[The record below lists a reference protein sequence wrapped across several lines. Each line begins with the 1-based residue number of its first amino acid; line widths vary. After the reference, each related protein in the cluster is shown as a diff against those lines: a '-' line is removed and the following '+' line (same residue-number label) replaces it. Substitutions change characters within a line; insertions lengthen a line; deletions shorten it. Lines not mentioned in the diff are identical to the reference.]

1 MNSPLKA
8 WLKSKSF
15 YIFLATIFCESKIL
29 PRTLFMEEYS
39 NFIKTIM
46 EKDLEE
52 GRVKQIVTRFPPEP
66 NAYLHIGHARAII
79 NDFEL
84 ARDFGGYTNLRFDDT
99 NPVNEGAEYVQAI
112 IDDIKW
118 LGYEPKNIFFGS
130 DYFEEQYNRAVLL
143 IKKGLAYVDD
153 LNAEQITAYRGTL
166 TEPGKNS
173 PCRDRSIEE
182 NLKLFQEMR
191 DGKYGD
197 GEKTLRA
204 KIDMSHPN
212 INMRDPVIY
221 RILHVPHH
229 RQGNKWCI
237 YPMYDF
243 AHPLQDAIEGIT
255 HSMCSLEFDNHRI
268 LYDWF
273 VEKCEMPNVPHQYEF
288 GRLNITNTVMS
299 KRYLRQLVDQG
310 YVDGYDDPRMPTLVA
325 LKRKGFTPEAIRNF
339 ILYTGLSR
347 INSVTNA
354 EELDNFLRED
364 QKLKA
369 VRPMAVLRPLK
380 VVIDNYPEGQIEYV
394 EASNNMENPEL
405 GNRQIAFGKYL
416 YIEQEDFIEE
426 KPNRKWKR
434 LSVGDEVRLMHAY
447 FIKCNSV
454 IKDENGKIVE
464 IHCTY
469 DPETKSGSGF
479 EGRKPNG
486 TIHYVEATTA
496 LKATFNHFEPLIFDE
511 TEETKGKTF
520 IERMNPNSLVKL
532 EGFVEAS
539 LKDTK
544 PLDRFQF
551 IRNGYYCTDK
561 LSNKDN
567 LIFNRTCPLKSSFN
581 G

>member
-1 MNSPLKA
+1 
-8 WLKSKSF
+8 
-15 YIFLATIFCESKIL
+15 
-29 PRTLFMEEYS
+29 MEEIN

-84 ARDFGGYTNLRFDDT
+84 AKAFGGYTNLRFDDT

-112 IDDIKW
+112 INDIRW

-130 DYFEEQYNRAVLL
+130 DYFEEQYNRAILL

-153 LNAEQITAYRGTL
+153 LNAEQITEYRGTL
-166 TEPGKNS
+166 TEPGKES
-173 PCRDRSIEE
+173 PYRNRSVEE

-191 DGKYGD
+191 EGKYAD

-212 INMRDPVIY
+212 MNMRDPVIY

-243 AHPLQDAIEGIT
+243 AHPLQDAIEGVT

-273 VEKCEMPNVPHQYEF
+273 VEKCEMEHVPHQYEF

-310 YVDGYDDPRMPTLVA
+310 YVSGYDDPRMPTLVG

-354 EELDNFLRED
+354 EELDNFLREE

-369 VRPMAVLRPLK
+369 TRPMAVLHPLK
-380 VVIDNYPEGQIEYV
+380 VIIDNYPEDQIEYL
-394 EASNNMENPEL
+394 EASNNMENEEL
-405 GNRQIAFGKYL
+405 GTRQIAFGKYL
-416 YIEQEDFIEE
+416 YIEQEDFVEE

-434 LSVGDEVRLMHAY
+434 LSLGDEIRLMHAY
-447 FIKCNSV
+447 FIKANSV
-454 IKDENGKIVE
+454 EKDENGNIVCV
-464 IHCTY
+464 HCTY
-469 DPETKSGSGF
+469 DIETKSGSGF
-479 EGRKPNG
+479 NARKPNG
-486 TIHYVEATTA
+486 TIHFVEASTA
-496 LKATFNHFEPLIFDE
+496 LKATFNHYEPLVFDE
-511 TEETKGKTF
+511 TEETQGTSF
-520 IERMNPNSLVKL
+520 LERINPNSLVVL
-532 EGFVEAS
+532 HGFVEAS
-539 LKDTK
+539 LKNTK
-544 PLDRFQF
+544 PLDRYQF

-561 LSNKDN
+561 ESKEDN
-567 LIFNRTCPLKSSFN
+567 LIFNRTCPLKSSFSN
-581 G
+581 

>member
-1 MNSPLKA
+1 
-8 WLKSKSF
+8 
-15 YIFLATIFCESKIL
+15 
-29 PRTLFMEEYS
+29 MEEIS

-66 NAYLHIGHARAII
+66 NAYLHIGHARAIV

-84 ARDFGGYTNLRFDDT
+84 AKSFGGYTNLRFDDT
-99 NPVNEGAEYVQAI
+99 NPVNEGAQYVEAI
-112 IDDIKW
+112 INDIRW

-130 DYFEEQYNRAVLL
+130 DYFEEQYNRAILL

-153 LNAEQITAYRGTL
+153 LNADEITAYRGTL

-182 NLKLFQEMR
+182 NLKLFQEMK

-204 KIDMSHPN
+204 KIDMAHPN

-310 YVDGYDDPRMPTLVA
+310 YVTGYDDPRMPTLVA
-325 LKRKGFTPEAIRNF
+325 LKRKGFTPDAIKNF
-339 ILYTGLSR
+339 IVYTGLSR

-354 EELDNFLRED
+354 EELDNFLREE
-364 QKLKA
+364 QKMIA
-369 VRPMAVLRPLK
+369 PRPMAVLNPLK
-380 VVIDNYPEGQIEYV
+380 VIIDNYPEDKIEYV
-394 EASNNMENPEL
+394 EASNNMENEAL
-405 GNRQIAFGKYL
+405 GTRQIAFGKYL
-416 YIEQEDFIEE
+416 YIEKEDFIEE

-434 LSVGDEVRLMHAY
+434 LSLGDEVRLMHAY
-447 FIKCNSV
+447 FIKAESV
-454 IKDENGKIVE
+454 EKDADGNIVAV
-464 IHCTY
+464 HCTY
-469 DPETKSGSGF
+469 DPATKSGSGF

-496 LKATFNHFEPLIFDE
+496 LKATFNLFEPLIFDE

-520 IERMNPNSLVKL
+520 LERMNPNSWIKM
-532 EGFVEAS
+532 EGYVEAS
-539 LKDTK
+539 LANTK
-544 PLDRFQF
+544 ELDHFQF

-561 LSNKDN
+561 ESTKEHLV
-567 LIFNRTCPLKSSFN
+567 FNRTCPLKSSFN
-581 G
+581 QI

>member
-1 MNSPLKA
+1 
-8 WLKSKSF
+8 
-15 YIFLATIFCESKIL
+15 
-29 PRTLFMEEYS
+29 MEEIN

-52 GRVKQIVTRFPPEP
+52 GRVKSIVTRFPPEP
-66 NAYLHIGHARAII
+66 NAYLHIGHARAVI

-84 ARDFGGYTNLRFDDT
+84 AKAFGGYTNLRFDDT

-112 IDDIKW
+112 INDIKW

-130 DYFEEQYNRAVLL
+130 DYFEEQYNRAILL

-153 LNAEQITAYRGTL
+153 LTADEITEYRGTL
-166 TEPGKNS
+166 TEPGKDS
-173 PCRDRSIEE
+173 PYRNRSIEE

-191 DGKYGD
+191 EGKYGN

-204 KIDMSHPN
+204 KIDMASPN
-212 INMRDPVIY
+212 INMRDPVMY

-229 RQGNKWCI
+229 RQGTKWCI

-243 AHPLQDAIEGIT
+243 AHPLQDAIEGVT
-255 HSMCSLEFDNHRI
+255 HSMCSLEFDNHRP

-273 VEKCEMPNVPHQYEF
+273 VEKCEMPNVPHQYEW

-299 KRYLRQLVDQG
+299 KRYLRQLVDGG
-310 YVDGYDDPRMPTLVA
+310 YVTGYDDPRMPTLVG
-325 LKRKGFTPEAIRNF
+325 LKRKGLTPDAIKNF
-339 ILYTGLSR
+339 IVYTGLSR
-347 INSVTNA
+347 INSTTNA
-354 EELDNFLRED
+354 ESLDNFLREEL
-364 QKLKA
+364 KLKA
-369 VRPMAVLRPLK
+369 TRPMAVLNPLK
-380 VVIDNYPEGQIEYV
+380 VVIDNYPEGQIEYCD
-394 EASNNMENPEL
+394 APNNMENEEL
-405 GNRQIAFGKYL
+405 GSRQIAFGKYL

-454 IKDENGKIVE
+454 VKDADGKIIE

-479 EGRKPNG
+479 DARKPNG
-486 TIHYVEATTA
+486 TIHYVEASTA
-496 LKATFNHFEPLIFDE
+496 LKATFNLYEPLVFDE

-520 IERMNPNSLVKL
+520 IERLNPNSWVKL

-539 LKDTK
+539 LADTK
-544 PLDRFQF
+544 PLDHFQF
-551 IRNGYYCTDK
+551 IRTGYYCTDK
-561 LSNKDN
+561 DSTKDN

-581 G
+581 Q

>member
-1 MNSPLKA
+1 
-8 WLKSKSF
+8 
-15 YIFLATIFCESKIL
+15 
-29 PRTLFMEEYS
+29 MEEYS

-112 IDDIKW
+112 INDIRW

-204 KIDMSHPN
+204 KIDMAHPN
-212 INMRDPVIY
+212 INMRDPVMY

-243 AHPLQDAIEGIT
+243 AHPLQDAIEGVT

-369 VRPMAVLRPLK
+369 TRPMAVLKPLK
-380 VVIDNYPEGQIEYV
+380 VVIDNYPEDKIEYV

-416 YIEQEDFIEE
+416 YIEQDDFIEE

-434 LSVGDEVRLMHAY
+434 LSLGDEVRLMHAY
-447 FIKCNSV
+447 FIKANSV
-454 IKDENGKIVE
+454 VKDDNGDIVE
-464 IHCTY
+464 VHCTY

-496 LKATFNHFEPLIFDE
+496 LKATFNLYEPLIFDE

-520 IERMNPNSLVKL
+520 IERMNPNSLIKL

-561 LSNKDN
+561 LSTKDN
-567 LIFNRTCPLKSSFN
+567 LVFNRTCPLKSSFSN
-581 G
+581 

>member
-1 MNSPLKA
+1 
-8 WLKSKSF
+8 
-15 YIFLATIFCESKIL
+15 
-29 PRTLFMEEYS
+29 MEEIN

-52 GRVKQIVTRFPPEP
+52 GRVKNIVTRFPPEP
-66 NAYLHIGHARAII
+66 NAYLHIGHARAVI

-84 ARDFGGYTNLRFDDT
+84 AKAFGGYTNLRFDDT

-112 IDDIKW
+112 INDIRW

-153 LNAEQITAYRGTL
+153 LSADEITEYRGTL
-166 TEPGKNS
+166 TEPGKDS
-173 PCRDRSIEE
+173 PYRNRSIEE

-191 DGKYGD
+191 EGKYGN

-204 KIDMSHPN
+204 KIDMASPN
-212 INMRDPVIY
+212 INMRDPVMY

-229 RQGNKWCI
+229 RQGTKWCI

-243 AHPLQDAIEGIT
+243 AHPLQDAIEGVT
-255 HSMCSLEFDNHRI
+255 HSMCSLEFDNHRP

-273 VEKCEMPNVPHQYEF
+273 VEKCEMPNVPHQYEW

-299 KRYLRQLVDQG
+299 KRYLRQLVDGG
-310 YVDGYDDPRMPTLVA
+310 YVTGYDDPRMPTLVG
-325 LKRKGFTPEAIRNF
+325 LKRKGLTPEAIKNF
-339 ILYTGLSR
+339 IVYTGLSR
-347 INSVTNA
+347 INSTTNA
-354 EELDNFLRED
+354 ENLDNFLREEL
-364 QKLKA
+364 KLKA
-369 VRPMAVLRPLK
+369 TRPMAVLNPLK
-380 VVIDNYPEGQIEYV
+380 VVIDNYPEGQIEYCD
-394 EASNNMENPEL
+394 APNNMENEEL
-405 GNRQIAFGKYL
+405 GSRQIAFGKYL
-416 YIEQEDFIEE
+416 YIEQDDFIEE

-454 IKDENGKIVE
+454 VKDADGKIVE

-479 EGRKPNG
+479 DARKPNG

-496 LKATFNHFEPLIFDE
+496 LKATFNLYEPLLTDE
-511 TEETKGKTF
+511 TEETKGNTF
-520 IERMNPNSLVKL
+520 IERLNPYSWVKL

-539 LKDTK
+539 LADTK
-544 PLDRFQF
+544 PLDHFQF
-551 IRNGYYCTDK
+551 IRTGYYCTDK
-561 LSNKDN
+561 DSTKDN

-581 G
+581 Q

>member
-1 MNSPLKA
+1 
-8 WLKSKSF
+8 
-15 YIFLATIFCESKIL
+15 
-29 PRTLFMEEYS
+29 MEEYS

-46 EKDLEE
+46 EKDLES
-52 GRVKQIVTRFPPEP
+52 GRVDHIVTRFPPEP
-66 NAYLHIGHARAII
+66 NAYLHIGHARAVV

-84 ARDFGGYTNLRFDDT
+84 AASFGGYTNLRFDDT
-99 NPVNEGAEYVQAI
+99 NPVNEGAEYVDAI
-112 IDDIKW
+112 ISDLRW

-153 LNAEQITAYRGTL
+153 LNADEITEYRGTL
-166 TEPGKNS
+166 TEPGKDS
-173 PCRDRSIEE
+173 PYRNRTIEE
-182 NLKLFQEMR
+182 NLKLFEEMR
-191 DGKYGD
+191 AGKYGN

-204 KIDMSHPN
+204 KIDMAHPN

-273 VEKCEMPNVPHQYEF
+273 VEKCEMENVPHQYEW
-288 GRLNITNTVMS
+288 GRLNITNTIMS
-299 KRYLRQLVDQG
+299 KRYLRQLVDGG
-310 YVDGYDDPRMPTLVA
+310 YVTGYDDPRMPTLVA
-325 LKRKGFTPEAIRNF
+325 LKRRGFTPEAIKAF
-339 ILYTGLSR
+339 IRYTGLSR
-347 INSVTNA
+347 VNSTTDVEN
-354 EELDNFLRED
+354 LYFFLRED

-369 VRPMAVLRPLK
+369 TRPMAVLNPLK
-380 VVIDNYPEGQIEYV
+380 VVIDNYPEGQIEQLD
-394 EASNNMENPEL
+394 ASNNMENEEL
-405 GNRQIAFGKYL
+405 GTRKINFGKYL
-416 YIEQEDFIEE
+416 YIEKEDFVEE

-434 LSVGDEVRLMHAY
+434 LSIGDEVRLMHAY

-454 IKDENGKIVE
+454 VKDNNGEIVE

-479 EGRKPNG
+479 EERKPNG
-486 TIHYVEATTA
+486 TIHFVEATTA
-496 LKATFNHFEPLIFDE
+496 LKATFNLYEPLIFDE
-511 TEETKGKTF
+511 TEETKGTTF
-520 IERMNPNSLVKL
+520 IERLNPNSWIKL
-532 EGFVEAS
+532 EGYVEES

-561 LSNKDN
+561 DSTKDK
-567 LIFNRTCPLKSSFN
+567 LIFNRTCSLKSSFN
-581 G
+581 

>member
-1 MNSPLKA
+1 
-8 WLKSKSF
+8 
-15 YIFLATIFCESKIL
+15 
-29 PRTLFMEEYS
+29 MEEIS

-52 GRVKQIVTRFPPEP
+52 GRVKSIVTRFPPEP

-84 ARDFGGYTNLRFDDT
+84 AKAFGGYTNLRFDDT

-130 DYFEEQYNRAVLL
+130 DYFEEQYNRAILL

-153 LNAEQITAYRGTL
+153 LNAEQITEYRGTL

-191 DGKYGD
+191 DGKYAD

-212 INMRDPVIY
+212 LNMRDPVMY

-243 AHPLQDAIEGIT
+243 AHPLQDAIEGVT

-310 YVDGYDDPRMPTLVA
+310 YVNGYDDPRMPTLVA

-354 EELDNFLRED
+354 EELDNFLREE
-364 QKLKA
+364 QKMKA
-369 VRPMAVLRPLK
+369 TRPMAVLNPLK
-380 VVIDNYPEGQIEYV
+380 VVIDNYPEGQVEYLD
-394 EASNNMENPEL
+394 ASNNMENPEL
-405 GNRQIAFGKYL
+405 GNRKIAFGKYL

-434 LSVGDEVRLMHAY
+434 LSLGDEVRLMHAY
-447 FIKCNSV
+447 FIKANSV
-454 IKDENGKIVE
+454 VKDNDGKIVE

-496 LKATFNHFEPLIFDE
+496 LKATFNHFEPLVFDE
-511 TEETKGKTF
+511 TEETKGTTF
-520 IERMNPNSLVKL
+520 IERINPNSLVVL
-532 EGFVEAS
+532 HGYVEAS

-561 LSNKDN
+561 ESTKDN

-581 G
+581 

>member
-1 MNSPLKA
+1 
-8 WLKSKSF
+8 
-15 YIFLATIFCESKIL
+15 
-29 PRTLFMEEYS
+29 MEEIS

-84 ARDFGGYTNLRFDDT
+84 AKAFGGYTNLRFDDT

-112 IDDIKW
+112 INDIKW

-130 DYFEEQYNRAVLL
+130 DYFEEQYNRAILL

-153 LNAEQITAYRGTL
+153 LDADQITEYRGTL
-166 TEPGKNS
+166 TQPGKES
-173 PCRDRSIEE
+173 PCRNRSIEE

-191 DGKYGD
+191 DGKYGN

-204 KIDMSHPN
+204 KIDMAHPN

-229 RQGNKWCI
+229 RQGDKWCI

-243 AHPLQDAIEGIT
+243 AHPLQDAIEGVT

-354 EELDNFLRED
+354 EELDNFLREE
-364 QKLKA
+364 QKMKA
-369 VRPMAVLRPLK
+369 TRPMAVLRPLK
-380 VVIDNYPEGQIEYV
+380 VVIDNYPEGQIEYL

-405 GNRQIAFGKYL
+405 GNRQIAFGKNL

-434 LSVGDEVRLMHAY
+434 LSIGDEVRLMHAY

-454 IKDENGKIVE
+454 VKDNNGNIVE

-496 LKATFNHFEPLIFDE
+496 LKATFNLYEPLIFDE
-511 TEETKGKTF
+511 TEETKGLSF
-520 IERMNPNSLVKL
+520 IERMNPNSLIKL

-539 LKDTK
+539 LKDTQ

-561 LSNKDN
+561 LSTKDN
-567 LIFNRTCPLKSSFN
+567 LIFNRTCPLKSSFSN
-581 G
+581 

>member
-1 MNSPLKA
+1 
-8 WLKSKSF
+8 
-15 YIFLATIFCESKIL
+15 
-29 PRTLFMEEYS
+29 MEEIS

-66 NAYLHIGHARAII
+66 NAYLHIGHARAIV

-84 ARDFGGYTNLRFDDT
+84 AKAFGGYTNLRFDDT

-112 IDDIKW
+112 IDDIRW

-130 DYFEEQYNRAVLL
+130 DYFEEQYNRAILL

-153 LNAEQITAYRGTL
+153 LNAEQITEYRGTL

-204 KIDMSHPN
+204 KIDMAHPN

-243 AHPLQDAIEGIT
+243 AHPLQDAIEGVT

-325 LKRKGFTPEAIRNF
+325 LKRKGFTPDAIKNF
-339 ILYTGLSR
+339 IVYTGLSR

-354 EELDNFLRED
+354 EELDNFLREE
-364 QKLKA
+364 QKMKA
-369 VRPMAVLRPLK
+369 TRPMAVLRPLK
-380 VVIDNYPEGQIEYV
+380 VVIDNYPEGQIEYLD
-394 EASNNMENPEL
+394 ASNNMENPDL
-405 GNRQIAFGKYL
+405 GTRKIAFGKYL
-416 YIEQEDFIEE
+416 YIEQDDFVEE

-434 LSVGDEVRLMHAY
+434 LSIGDEVRLMHAY
-447 FIKCNSV
+447 FIKANSV
-454 IKDENGKIVE
+454 VKDADGKIVE

-469 DPETKSGSGF
+469 DPVTKSGSGF

-496 LKATFNHFEPLIFDE
+496 LKATFNHYEPLVFDE
-511 TEETKGKTF
+511 TEETKGTSF
-520 IERMNPNSLVKL
+520 IERINPNSCVKL

-561 LSNKDN
+561 LSTKDN
-567 LIFNRTCPLKSSFN
+567 LIFNRTCPLKSSFSN
-581 G
+581 

>member
-1 MNSPLKA
+1 
-8 WLKSKSF
+8 
-15 YIFLATIFCESKIL
+15 
-29 PRTLFMEEYS
+29 MEEIS

-84 ARDFGGYTNLRFDDT
+84 AKAFGGYTNLRFDDT

-112 IDDIKW
+112 INDIRW

-130 DYFEEQYNRAVLL
+130 DYFEEQYNRAILL

-166 TEPGKNS
+166 TEPGKES
-173 PCRDRSIEE
+173 PYRNRSVEE

-191 DGKYGD
+191 EGKYAD

-212 INMRDPVIY
+212 MNMRDPVIY

-243 AHPLQDAIEGIT
+243 AHPLQDAIEGVT

-273 VEKCEMPNVPHQYEF
+273 VEKCEMEHVPHQYEF

-310 YVDGYDDPRMPTLVA
+310 YVSGYDDPRMPTLVG

-354 EELDNFLRED
+354 EELDNFLREE

-369 VRPMAVLRPLK
+369 TRPMAVLHPLK
-380 VVIDNYPEGQIEYV
+380 VVIDNYPEDKIEYL
-394 EASNNMENPEL
+394 EASNNMENEEL
-405 GNRQIAFGKYL
+405 GTRQIAFGKYL
-416 YIEQEDFIEE
+416 YIEQEDFVEE

-434 LSVGDEVRLMHAY
+434 LSLGDEVRLMHAY
-447 FIKCNSV
+447 FIKANSV
-454 IKDENGKIVE
+454 EKDADGNIVCV
-464 IHCTY
+464 HCTY
-469 DPETKSGSGF
+469 DIETKSGSGF
-479 EGRKPNG
+479 NARKPNG
-486 TIHYVEATTA
+486 TIHFVEASTA
-496 LKATFNHFEPLIFDE
+496 LEATFNHYEPLVFDE
-511 TEETKGKTF
+511 TEETQGTSF
-520 IERMNPNSLVKL
+520 LERINPNSLVVL
-532 EGFVEAS
+532 HGFVEAS
-539 LKDTK
+539 LKTTK
-544 PLDRFQF
+544 PLDRYQF

-561 LSNKDN
+561 ESKEDN
-567 LIFNRTCPLKSSFN
+567 LIFNRTCPLKSSFSN
-581 G
+581 

>member
-1 MNSPLKA
+1 
-8 WLKSKSF
+8 
-15 YIFLATIFCESKIL
+15 
-29 PRTLFMEEYS
+29 MEEIS

-46 EKDLEE
+46 EKDLAE

-84 ARDFGGYTNLRFDDT
+84 AKEFGGYTNLRFDDT

-112 IDDIKW
+112 INDIKW

-130 DYFEEQYNRAVLL
+130 DYFEEQYNRAILL

-153 LNAEQITAYRGTL
+153 LNAEQITEYRGTL

-204 KIDMSHPN
+204 KIDMAHPN

-243 AHPLQDAIEGIT
+243 AHPLQDAIEGVT

-354 EELDNFLRED
+354 EELDNFLREE
-364 QKLKA
+364 QKMKA
-369 VRPMAVLRPLK
+369 TRPMAVLKPLK
-380 VVIDNYPEGQIEYV
+380 VVIDNYPEGQIEYL
-394 EASNNMENPEL
+394 EASNNMENPDL
-405 GNRQIAFGKYL
+405 GTRKIAFGKYL
-416 YIEQEDFIEE
+416 YIEQDDFVEE

-434 LSVGDEVRLMHAY
+434 LSIGDEVRLMHAY
-447 FIKCNSV
+447 FIKANSV
-454 IKDENGKIVE
+454 VKDSDDKIVE

-496 LKATFNHFEPLIFDE
+496 LKATFNLYEPLVFDE
-511 TEETKGKTF
+511 TEETKGTSF
-520 IERMNPNSLVKL
+520 IERINPNSCIKL

-539 LKDTK
+539 LADTK

-561 LSNKDN
+561 LSTKDN

-581 G
+581 N

>member
-1 MNSPLKA
+1 MC
-8 WLKSKSF
+8 
-15 YIFLATIFCESKIL
+15 FLEDKC
-29 PRTLFMEEYS
+29 MEEIS

-84 ARDFGGYTNLRFDDT
+84 AKAFGGYTNLRFDDT

-130 DYFEEQYNRAVLL
+130 DYFEEQYNRAILL

-153 LNAEQITAYRGTL
+153 LNAEQITEYRGTL
-166 TEPGKNS
+166 TKPGKDS
-173 PCRDRSIEE
+173 PCRNRSIEE

-191 DGKYGD
+191 DGKYGN

-204 KIDMSHPN
+204 KIDMAHPN
-212 INMRDPVIY
+212 LNMRDPVIY

-229 RQGNKWCI
+229 RQGDKWCI

-354 EELDNFLRED
+354 EELDNFLREE
-364 QKLKA
+364 QKMKA
-369 VRPMAVLRPLK
+369 TRPMAVLRPLK
-380 VVIDNYPEGQIEYV
+380 VVIDNYPEDKIEYL

-405 GNRQIAFGKYL
+405 GSRQIAFGKYL
-416 YIEQEDFIEE
+416 YIEQDDFVEV

-454 IKDENGKIVE
+454 VKDNDGNIVE

-496 LKATFNHFEPLIFDE
+496 LKATFNLYEPLIFDE

-520 IERMNPNSLVKL
+520 IERMNPNSLIKL

-539 LKDTK
+539 LKTTK

-561 LSNKDN
+561 LSSEEH
-567 LIFNRTCPLKSSFN
+567 LVFNRTCPLKSSFN

>member
-1 MNSPLKA
+1 
-8 WLKSKSF
+8 
-15 YIFLATIFCESKIL
+15 
-29 PRTLFMEEYS
+29 MEEYS

-52 GRVKQIVTRFPPEP
+52 GRVKSIVTRFPPEP
-66 NAYLHIGHARAII
+66 NAYLHIGHARAIV

-84 ARDFGGYTNLRFDDT
+84 AADFGGYTNLRFDDT
-99 NPVNEGAEYVQAI
+99 NPVNEGAEYVDAI
-112 IDDIKW
+112 INDIRW
-118 LGYEPKNIFFGS
+118 LGYEPKHIFFGS
-130 DYFEEQYNRAVLL
+130 DYFEEQYNRAILL

-153 LNAEQITAYRGTL
+153 LNADEITEYRGTL
-166 TEPGKNS
+166 TEPGKDS
-173 PCRDRSIEE
+173 PCRNRSIEE

-191 DGKYGD
+191 DGKYGN

-204 KIDMSHPN
+204 KIDMAHPN

-243 AHPLQDAIEGIT
+243 AHPLQDAIEGVT

-273 VEKCEMPNVPHQYEF
+273 VEKCEMENVPHQYEF
-288 GRLNITNTVMS
+288 GRLNITNTIMS
-299 KRYLRQLVDQG
+299 KRYLRQLVDGG
-310 YVDGYDDPRMPTLVA
+310 YVTGYDDPRMPTLVA
-325 LKRKGFTPEAIRNF
+325 LKRKGFTPEAIKAF
-339 ILYTGLSR
+339 IRYTGLSR
-347 INSVTNA
+347 INSTTDVEN
-354 EELDNFLRED
+354 LNFFLRED

-369 VRPMAVLRPLK
+369 TRPMAVLNPLK
-380 VVIDNYPEGQIEYV
+380 VVIDNYPEGQIEQLV
-394 EASNNMENPEL
+394 ASNNMENEEL
-405 GNRQIAFGKYL
+405 GTRMINFGKYL
-416 YIEQEDFIEE
+416 YIEKEDFVEE

-447 FIKCNSV
+447 FIRCNSV
-454 IKDENGKIVE
+454 VKDDNGDIVE

-486 TIHYVEATTA
+486 TIHFVEATTA
-496 LKATFNHFEPLIFDE
+496 LKATFNLYEPLIFDE
-511 TEETKGKTF
+511 TEETKGTTF
-520 IERMNPNSLVKL
+520 IERLNPNSLVKL
-532 EGFVEAS
+532 EGFVETS

-561 LSNKDN
+561 ESTKDN
-567 LIFNRTCPLKSSFN
+567 LIFNRTCSLKSSFN
-581 G
+581 